1 MAVPKKRRT
10 RGSQGQHRAH
20 DAIQPTQLETVNGLT
35 IPRRLKKAAQLGLL
49 KLAKKA

>member
-10 RGSQGQHRAH
+10 RGSQGQHRSHA
-20 DAIQPTQLETVNGLT
+20 ALKETQLETVNGLT

-49 KLAKKA
+49 KLVKKA